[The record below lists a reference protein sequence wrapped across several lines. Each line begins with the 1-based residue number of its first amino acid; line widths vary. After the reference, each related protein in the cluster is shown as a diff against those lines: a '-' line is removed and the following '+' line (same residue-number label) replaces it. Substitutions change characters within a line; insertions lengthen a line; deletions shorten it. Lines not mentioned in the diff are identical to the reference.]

1 MAWEVAVVLT
11 PNFAPST
18 AAVLASYMPIWIAD
32 TPSNQACAAEA
43 HRIAGD
49 LWKPEPSCTTFA
61 SFTELSAE
69 DNFANISDAVVL
81 HHPHLAKMNIFGV
94 EDTCT
99 LHSHMSQL
107 GFQSAKP
114 TWDDAL
120 AFRKPISMLDNVQHL
135 TLSAKRWHNSD
146 DVYDDLFHALG
157 SPAWHGKNFNA
168 LHDSIVTGQINTL
181 EVPYTLTIREID
193 SAKSDA
199 RRFVEELVGL
209 ISKFESEGCPI
220 SIRVEE

>member
-11 PNFAPST
+11 PNFAPSK

-32 TPSNQACAAEA
+32 TPSNQPCATEA

-61 SFTELSAE
+61 SFTELSAA

-99 LHSHMSQL
+99 LQSHMSQL

-146 DVYDDLFHALG
+146 DVYDDLFHFTHWLRPLGTGRTLMRSTTASSQVKLILWKCRTHLLFVKSIQQSLTHAAL
-157 SPAWHGKNFNA
+157 SKN
-168 LHDSIVTGQINTL
+168 LLD
-181 EVPYTLTIREID
+181 
-193 SAKSDA
+193 
-199 RRFVEELVGL
+199 
-209 ISKFESEGCPI
+209 
-220 SIRVEE
+220 